1 MTRTSATTPSTV
13 KYPCHL
19 IDAFHSSLG
28 ALDIGAVVLDESG
41 SVIFMNEAAQ
51 ALLEAPDGALPLWT
65 RRHVLSILCALDGR
79 RTAIERWCR
88 GNLLLRVQARPL
100 GRLNCTVLEIDI
112 ARSPLKHS
120 VAREL
125 SRSLRLRRSDAEL
138 LELLWRGM
146 HDDEIAA
153 ALGLRAGRVQS
164 KLDNLYRKLRVQ
176 LRTAAVLRAAQAL
189 AA

>member
-1 MTRTSATTPSTV
+1 MTRTSAPAPSTV

-19 IDAFHSSLG
+19 IDAFHTSLG

-41 SVIFMNEAAQ
+41 SVLFMNEAAQ
-51 ALLEAPDGALPLWT
+51 TLLEAPDGDMPLWT
-65 RRHVLSILCALDGR
+65 RRHLLSIMSALDGR
-79 RTAIERWCR
+79 RTAIERWSR
-88 GNLLLRVQARPL
+88 KNLLLRVKARPL
-100 GRLNCTVLEIDI
+100 GRLSCTVLEIDI
-112 ARSPLKHS
+112 ARSPLKRS
-120 VAREL
+120 VANDL

-153 ALGLRAGRVQS
+153 ALGLRAGRVRS
-164 KLDNLYRKLRVQ
+164 KLDNLYRKLRVD
-176 LRTAAVLRAAQAL
+176 LRPAAVLRAAQAL